1 LVLGGALVGYL
12 AATSDP
18 IVAHA
23 LWPSGDARQ
32 PGSTPEQLLT
42 HLRSGRDGSGGEKFL
57 FASFLFQHNLKVAIL
72 AMATGVL
79 ASVPTVF
86 FMILNGM
93 LLGVFAAIHHQAG
106 IRAEMWAWLLPHG
119 ITELGAII
127 LCGGVGLMLG
137 RAVVRPGS
145 MSRTQSLRYVGR
157 EAALVCIGAAG
168 MLIVA
173 AIIESY
179 IRQSHWSTVAR
190 LLFASATALF
200 WALYIAHGVYR
211 ERQAKLA
218 LQPTSVEPSNVKVD
232 SAVVIQRI
240 D

>member
-1 LVLGGALVGYL
+1 
-12 AATSDP
+12 
-18 IVAHA
+18 
-23 LWPSGDARQ
+23 
-32 PGSTPEQLLT
+32 
-42 HLRSGRDGSGGEKFL
+42 
-57 FASFLFQHNLKVAIL
+57 
-72 AMATGVL
+72 
-79 ASVPTVF
+79 VPTVF

-173 AIIESY
+173 ATSARVTGRRLRGCCSPPQRPCSGPCTLPTVSIESGKRSWPSSPRPSS
-179 IRQSHWSTVAR
+179 RQ
-190 LLFASATALF
+190 
-200 WALYIAHGVYR
+200 
-211 ERQAKLA
+211 
-218 LQPTSVEPSNVKVD
+218 TSK
-232 SAVVIQRI
+232 
-240 D
+240 